1 MIRFLFIFI
10 FLFPSYL
17 SSQDLCYNLLKS
29 EFREESRVV
38 TYNENS
44 NDLEIPTIRANLQLK
59 DIEISNQSSLTD
71 LDIKLVLYWERSTW
85 IYDFNTKIRMKD
97 WFETNPPPVN
107 KKKSGIWADQKT
119 KAYKDL
125 PSFNC
130 TFYRSSEIQTMLE
143 KIWYPEVFA
152 KNIGSNIDIRN
163 YNELTIAYKREDPKK
178 PVDPD
183 LNYNFLLSS
192 NIDLEVKNK
201 ENFKSF
207 PFDKINVEGGLSFR
221 NVKLTVDEID
231 QDSHRSV
238 IKEVIKQWKV
248 TNLNLEPK
256 LKSQTNEHE
265 LIYNLELKRNSNYY
279 IWKIILPI
287 FVIVLISLGNFWIK
301 SKDIEAKLNLTVGS
315 LLSLI
320 AYNFVFGDDIPK
332 LNYLTVLDY
341 IILTSYFF
349 AFLSTIVTL
358 ILSFRFNKQGEAN
371 GEYHKWD
378 KPFGIFLPIAYT
390 VIMIGWL
397 FPVYFIN

>member
-29 EFREESRVV
+29 EFREESKVL
-38 TYNENS
+38 TYNEKI
-44 NDLEIPTIRANLQLK
+44 NDLEIPTVRANIQLE
-59 DIEISNQSSLTD
+59 DILISNQSSLTD
-71 LDIKLVLYWERSTW
+71 LDIKLALDWKRSSW
-85 IYDFNTKIRMKD
+85 IYEFNTNTRMKE
-97 WFETNPPPVN
+97 WFETNPPPKN
-107 KKKSGIWADQKT
+107 KKKSSIWADQKN
-119 KAYKDL
+119 KAYKSL
-125 PSFNC
+125 GSFNC
-130 TFYRSSEIQTMLE
+130 TFYRASEIQTMLE
-143 KIWYPEVFA
+143 KIWYPEVYA
-152 KNIGSNIDIRN
+152 KNIGSNLDIRK
-163 YNELTIAYKREDPKK
+163 YNLLTITDN
-178 PVDPD
+178 PD

-221 NVKLTVDEID
+221 NVQLTYDDID
-231 QDSHRSV
+231 QELHRSV

-248 TNLNLEPK
+248 SNLNLEPK
-256 LKSQTNEHE
+256 LNFQPNEHE

>member
-1 MIRFLFIFI
+1 MIRFLFIFL

-29 EFREESRVV
+29 EFREESKVV
-38 TYNENS
+38 TYNEKS
-44 NDLEIPTIRANLQLK
+44 NGLEIPTIKANLQLE
-59 DIEISNQSSLTD
+59 DIEISNQSSITD
-71 LDIKLVLYWERSTW
+71 LDIKLVLDWKRSSW
-85 IYDFNTKIRMKD
+85 IYEFNTNVRMKD
-97 WFETNPPPVN
+97 WFESNPPPKN
-107 KKKSGIWADQKT
+107 KKKSSIWADQKN
-119 KAYKDL
+119 KAYKSL
-125 PSFNC
+125 GSFNC
-130 TFYRSSEIQTMLE
+130 TFYRASEIQTMLE
-143 KIWYPEVFA
+143 KIWYPEVYT
-152 KNIGSNIDIRN
+152 KNIGSNIDIKKHN
-163 YNELTIAYKREDPKK
+163 QLTITDS
-178 PVDPD
+178 PD

-221 NVKLTVDEID
+221 NVQLTYDDID
-231 QDSHRSV
+231 QDLHRSV

-248 TNLNLEPK
+248 SNLNLEPK
-256 LKSQTNEHE
+256 LKFQPNEHE

>member
-1 MIRFLFIFI
+1 
-10 FLFPSYL
+10 
-17 SSQDLCYNLLKS
+17 
-29 EFREESRVV
+29 
-38 TYNENS
+38 
-44 NDLEIPTIRANLQLK
+44 
-59 DIEISNQSSLTD
+59 
-71 LDIKLVLYWERSTW
+71 
-85 IYDFNTKIRMKD
+85 MKE
-97 WFETNPPPVN
+97 WFETNPPPKH
-107 KKKSGIWADQKT
+107 KKKSSIWADQKN
-119 KAYKDL
+119 KAYKSL
-125 PSFNC
+125 GSFNC
-130 TFYRSSEIQTMLE
+130 TFYRTSEIQTMLE
-143 KIWYPEVFA
+143 KIWYPEVYA
-152 KNIGSNIDIRN
+152 KNIGSNLDIRK
-163 YNELTIAYKREDPKK
+163 YNLLTITDN
-178 PVDPD
+178 PD

-221 NVKLTVDEID
+221 NVQLTYDDID
-231 QDSHRSV
+231 QELHRSV

-248 TNLNLEPK
+248 SNLNLEPK
-256 LKSQTNEHE
+256 LNFQPNEHE

>member
-1 MIRFLFIFI
+1 M
-10 FLFPSYL
+10 
-17 SSQDLCYNLLKS
+17 
-29 EFREESRVV
+29 V

-97 WFETNPPPVN
+97 WFDANPPPVN

-119 KAYKDL
+119 KAYKSL
-125 PSFNC
+125 ASFNC
-130 TFYRSSEIQTMLE
+130 TFYRASEIQTMLE
-143 KIWYPEVFA
+143 KIWYPEVYA
-152 KNIGSNIDIRN
+152 KNIGSNIDIRK
-163 YNELTIAYKREDPKK
+163 YNELTITYKREDPDK

-248 TNLNLEPK
+248 TDLNIEPK
-256 LKSQTNEHE
+256 SKSQTNEHE

>member
-1 MIRFLFIFI
+1 MIRFLFIFF

-29 EFREESRVV
+29 EFREDSKVI
-38 TYNENS
+38 TYNENK
-44 NDLEIPTIRANLQLK
+44 NDLEIPTIKANLQLE

-71 LDIKLVLYWERSTW
+71 LDIKLVLDWKRSSW
-85 IYDFNTKIRMKD
+85 VNYFNTNTRMKD
-97 WFETNPPPVN
+97 WFEANPPPKN
-107 KKKSGIWADQKT
+107 LKKSGVWADRKN
-119 KAYKDL
+119 KAL
-125 PSFNC
+125 ESLGSFNC
-130 TFYRSSEIQTMLE
+130 TFYRASEIQTMLE
-143 KIWYPEVFA
+143 KIWYPEVYA
-152 KNIGSNIDIRN
+152 KNIGSNLDIRK
-163 YNELTIAYKREDPKK
+163 YNQLTITDN
-178 PVDPD
+178 PD
-183 LNYNFLLSS
+183 LNYNLLLSL

-221 NVKLTVDEID
+221 NVQLTYDDID
-231 QDSHRSV
+231 QELHRSV

-248 TNLNLEPK
+248 SNLNLEQK
-256 LKSQTNEHE
+256 LASQPNEHE

>member
-1 MIRFLFIFI
+1 VIRFLFIFF

-29 EFREESRVV
+29 EFREDSKVI
-38 TYNENS
+38 TYNENK
-44 NDLEIPTIRANLQLK
+44 NDLEIPTIKANLQLE

-71 LDIKLVLYWERSTW
+71 LDIKLVLDWKRSSW
-85 IYDFNTKIRMKD
+85 VNYFNTNTRMKD
-97 WFETNPPPVN
+97 WFEANPPPKN
-107 KKKSGIWADQKT
+107 LKKSGVWADQKN
-119 KAYKDL
+119 KAL
-125 PSFNC
+125 ESLGSFNC
-130 TFYRSSEIQTMLE
+130 TFYRASEIQTMLE
-143 KIWYPEVFA
+143 KIWYPEVYA
-152 KNIGSNIDIRN
+152 KNIGSNLDIRK
-163 YNELTIAYKREDPKK
+163 YNQLTITDN
-178 PVDPD
+178 PD
-183 LNYNFLLSS
+183 LNYNLLLSL

-221 NVKLTVDEID
+221 NVQLTYDDID
-231 QDSHRSV
+231 QELHRSV

-248 TNLNLEPK
+248 TNLNLEQK
-256 LKSQTNEHE
+256 LASQPNEHE